1 MALSEAST
9 ELKNSLFRCE
19 FKVLNHNPPS
29 RRDFLAGAGREGG
42 EYVQQPPK
50 PTNPPK
56 KAEI

>member
-29 RRDFLAGAGREGG
+29 RGDFLAGGGEGG

-50 PTNPPK
+50 PTNQPK